1 MFKKASS
8 TADPTPAIDH
18 ALIISVFVVASCGL
32 AYELVNA
39 ALASYLL
46 GDSVLQFS
54 TIIGAY
60 LFAMGIGSHL
70 SQYIPEDQV
79 LKRFIEIE
87 LLVGL
92 IGGLS
97 ATLLFLS
104 FAWIAAPFRPLLY
117 AMVILI
123 GILVGMEVP
132 LVMRVLNQRKAEFNA
147 LISRVLTFDYM
158 GALAVSLL
166 FPLVLAPMLGL
177 ARTAILFGLCNV
189 GVACWTVW
197 RFRQELHASYQQLMR
212 RTVAVLLLLLVG
224 FALADRLVSWS
235 ESKLFGDPI
244 IYATTTPYQRLVL
257 TRWQDDLRLYINGN
271 LQFSSTDEYRYH
283 EALVHPVLQDRPA
296 HSRILILGG
305 GDGLALREVL
315 RYPDVKAVTLVD
327 LDPAMTRIFSTNS
340 DLVKLNQNSF
350 ADPRVTVVNQDA
362 AQWLE
367 QHREKY
373 DVMIVDFPD
382 PSNFG
387 LGKLYSTPIYRLMR
401 QHLQPHG
408 RMVVQSTSPMYAP
421 RAFWSVVAT
430 LQKAGLQTTPY
441 HALVPSFGEW
451 GFVIAS
457 QQADFKIPRQYS
469 LPMRFLDAMTT
480 AQMFYFPKDMQRVA
494 AEPNDLNNQKLVQY
508 FIQDWS
514 GVIR

>member
-1 MFKKASS
+1 MLKKTSS
-8 TADPTPAIDH
+8 TPDPTPAIDH

-46 GDSVLQFS
+46 GDSILQFS

-70 SQYIPEDQV
+70 SQYVPEDQV

-97 ATLLFLS
+97 ATVLFLS
-104 FAWIAAPFRPLLY
+104 FAWLASPFRPLLY

-123 GILVGMEVP
+123 GTLVGMEVP
-132 LVMRVLNQRKAEFNA
+132 LVMRVLNQRKAAFNT

-166 FPLVLAPMLGL
+166 FPLVLAPTLGL
-177 ARTAILFGLCNV
+177 ARTAVLFGLCNV

-197 RFRQELHASYQQLMR
+197 RFRHALADSYQALIR
-212 RTVAVLLLLLVG
+212 RTMLVLLLLLVG
-224 FALADRLVSWS
+224 FAAADRLVSWS

-244 IYATTTPYQRLVL
+244 IYAKTTPYQRLVL
-257 TRWQDDLRLYINGN
+257 TRWHDDLRLYINGN
-271 LQFSSTDEYRYH
+271 LQFSSVDEYRYH
-283 EALVHPVLQDRPA
+283 EALVHPVLQG
-296 HSRILILGG
+296 HSRNSHVLILGG

-315 RYPDVKAVTLVD
+315 RYADVKAVTLVD
-327 LDPAMTRIFSTNS
+327 LDPAMTQIFSTNA
-340 DLVKLNQNSF
+340 DLVKLNNRSF

-367 QHREKY
+367 QHRGLY

-387 LGKLYSTPIYRLMR
+387 LGKLYSTPIYRLMK
-401 QHLQPHG
+401 QHLQPNG

-421 RAFWSVVAT
+421 RAFWSIVAT
-430 LQKAGLQTTPY
+430 LEKAGLSTAPY

-457 QQADFKIPRQYS
+457 PEGGFNIPRGYQ

-480 AQMFYFPKDMQRVA
+480 AQMFYFPKDMQKIKV
-494 AEPNDLNNQKLVQY
+494 EPNDLNNQKLVQY
-508 FIQDWS
+508 FIQDWA
-514 GVIR
+514 GVVR

>member
-1 MFKKASS
+1 MDKQTTDSK
-8 TADPTPAIDH
+8 PAIDH

-70 SQYIPEDQV
+70 SQYVPEQQV
-79 LKRFIEIE
+79 LRRFIEIE
-87 LLVGL
+87 LLVAL

-104 FAWIAAPFRPLLY
+104 FAWITVPFRPLLY

-123 GILVGMEVP
+123 GVLVGMEVP
-132 LVMRVLNQRKAEFNA
+132 LVMRVLNQRKAAFNA

-197 RFRQELHASYQQLMR
+197 RFRNDLKDSYQQLLR
-212 RTVAVLLLLLVG
+212 RTVVVLIILFAG

-235 ESKLFGDPI
+235 ENQLFGDPI
-244 IYATTTPYQRLVL
+244 IYAKTTPYQRLVM
-257 TRWQDDLRLYINGN
+257 TRWHDDTRLYINGN

-283 EALVHPVLQDRPA
+283 EALVHPVMQQTPHAQRV
-296 HSRILILGG
+296 LILGG

-315 RYPDVKAVTLVD
+315 RYADVQAVTLVD
-327 LDPAMTRIFSTNS
+327 LDPAMTEIFSSNP
-340 DLVKLNQNSF
+340 DLVKLNQNAL

-367 QHREKY
+367 QHRGLY
-373 DVMIVDFPD
+373 DVIVVDFPD

-387 LGKLYSTPIYRLMR
+387 LGKLYSTPIYRLMK
-401 QHLQPHG
+401 QHLQPDG
-408 RMVVQSTSPMYAP
+408 RMAVQSTSPLYAP
-421 RAFWSVVAT
+421 RAFWSIVAT
-430 LQKAGLQTTPY
+430 LEKAGFYATPY

-457 QQADFKIPRQYS
+457 QQNNFNIPREYA

-480 AQMFYFPKDMQRVA
+480 AQMFYFPKDMQRLAV
-494 AEPNDLNNQKLVQY
+494 EPNDLNSQKLVHY

-514 GVIR
+514 RVAR

>member
-1 MFKKASS
+1 MDKQTTDSK
-8 TADPTPAIDH
+8 PAIDH

-70 SQYIPEDQV
+70 SQYVPEDQV

-97 ATLLFLS
+97 ATALFLS

-189 GVACWTVW
+189 GIACWTVW
-197 RFRQELHASYQQLMR
+197 RFRHDLQDSYRQLLR
-212 RTVAVLLLLLVG
+212 RTVAVLIILFAG

-235 ESKLFGDPI
+235 ENQLFGDPI
-244 IYATTTPYQRLVL
+244 VYAKTTPYQRLVL
-257 TRWQDDLRLYINGN
+257 TRWHDDLRLYINGN

-283 EALVHPVLQDRPA
+283 EALVHPVLHDLHPSGRV
-296 HSRILILGG
+296 LILGG

-315 RYPDVKAVTLVD
+315 RDQRVKDVTLVD
-327 LDPAMTRIFSTNS
+327 LDPAMTEIFSTNP
-340 DLVKLNQNSF
+340 DLVKLNQNAL

-367 QHREKY
+367 QHRGLY

-387 LGKLYSTPIYRLMR
+387 LGKLYSTPIYRLMK
-401 QHLQPHG
+401 QHLQPDG
-408 RMVVQSTSPMYAP
+408 RMVVQSTSPLYAP
-421 RAFWSVVAT
+421 RAFWSIVAT
-430 LQKAGLQTTPY
+430 LEKAGFYTTPY

-457 QQADFKIPRQYS
+457 QQNDFKIPSDYQ

-480 AQMFYFPKDMQRVA
+480 AQMFYFPKDMQRVTV
-494 AEPNDLNNQKLVQY
+494 EPNDLNSQKLVQY

-514 GVIR
+514 GAAR